1 MKKLF
6 VLAALLFAQSAFSE
20 TITLR
25 FKSMTQAKG
34 MIRWAMYAPGQDWPG
49 ENSASFGG
57 SNEVTSLDV
66 IVKVPNVP
74 FGTYAIASYQD
85 VNNNGKMDKRL
96 GIPTEPFG
104 FSNGARPTIM
114 GAPSFDKAKF
124 EFTSESQVVEIDIKP
139 F

>member
-1 MKKLF
+1 MKKIF
-6 VLAALLFAQSAFSE
+6 MVIVLIFAQNSFAE
-20 TITLR
+20 TMTLR

-34 MIRWAMYAPGQDWPG
+34 VIRWAMYAPGEEWPG
-49 ENSASFGG
+49 ENSASYGG
-57 SNEVTSLDV
+57 VVEVSSLD
-66 IVKVPNVP
+66 IVTKVPNVK

-96 GIPTEPFG
+96 GFPLEPFG

-114 GAPSFDKAKF
+114 GAPSYDKAKF
-124 EFTSESQVVEIDIKP
+124 EFTNESQVVDIDIKP